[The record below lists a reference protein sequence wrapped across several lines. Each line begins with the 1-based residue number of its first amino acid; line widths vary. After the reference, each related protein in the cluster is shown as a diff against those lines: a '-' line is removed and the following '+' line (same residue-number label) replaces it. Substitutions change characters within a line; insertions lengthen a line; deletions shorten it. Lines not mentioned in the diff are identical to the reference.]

1 MTLTASAPVSF
12 PGVRPGGAPASLS
25 EAWEPAG
32 PYSLQASIG
41 PLQCG
46 PQDPTVVFRDGAA
59 WLAFR
64 NDDGAATLRLVQ
76 RGGLRSSTV
85 HATAW
90 GPGAAAALASV
101 PRLVGLEDDWRVFD
115 SPEYTA
121 GLPDL
126 ARKGRYLQPG
136 LRLPATGR
144 MLDAVVRV
152 ILEQKVT
159 GLEAKRAWRYLVT
172 RFGDPAPAAPG
183 APRELRLPPTAA
195 QWRRVPSWEWHRAGV
210 DAKRS
215 AAALRAAGVAPG
227 LERLASSDAA
237 GVHAGLCSI
246 PGIGVWTT
254 AEVLQRTHGCP
265 DSISVGDFHL
275 AAFVGDALT
284 GRRTDD
290 AGMLELLK
298 PWAGQRQRVV
308 RMLYASGFRKQA
320 YGPRLSPEDHRR
332 R

>member
-1 MTLTASAPVSF
+1 MTLTASAPAALSAVVE
-12 PGVRPGGAPASLS
+12 PEGA
-25 EAWEPAG
+25 
-32 PYSLQASIG
+32 YSLLASVG

-46 PQDPTVVFRDGAA
+46 PHDPTVIFHDGAV

-64 NDDGAATLRLVQ
+64 NDDGAATLRLSQ
-76 RGGLRSSTV
+76 RGGLRSSSV

-90 GPGAAAALASV
+90 GPGAVRALASV
-101 PRLVGLEDDWRVFD
+101 PRLVGLVDDWNGFD
-115 SPEYTA
+115 APSFAATLPE
-121 GLPDL
+121 L

-152 ILEQKVT
+152 VLEQKVT

-210 DAKRS
+210 DSKRS
-215 AAALRAAGVAPG
+215 AAALRAAGVASG
-227 LERLASSDAA
+227 LERLADSDAA

-275 AAFVGDALT
+275 AAFVGAALT
-284 GRRTDD
+284 GKRADD

-320 YGPRLSPEDHRR
+320 FGPRLSPEDHRQR
-332 R
+332 

>member
-1 MTLTASAPVSF
+1 MTLTASAPAALSAVLE
-12 PGVRPGGAPASLS
+12 PEGA
-25 EAWEPAG
+25 
-32 PYSLQASIG
+32 YSLLPSVR

-46 PQDPTVVFRDGAA
+46 PQDPTTVFVDGAV
-59 WLAFR
+59 WMAFR
-64 NDDGAATLRLVQ
+64 NDDGAVTLRLLQ
-76 RGGLRSSTV
+76 RGGLRSSSV

-90 GPGAAAALASV
+90 GPGAGLALSSV
-101 PRLVGLEDDWRVFD
+101 PRLVGLADDWSAFD
-115 SPEYTA
+115 AAEFISALPE
-121 GLPDL
+121 L
-126 ARKGRYLQPG
+126 AQKGRYLQPG

-159 GLEAKRAWRYLVT
+159 GLEAKRAWRYLVM

-183 APRELRLPPTAA
+183 APRELRLPPTPA

-215 AAALRAAGVAPG
+215 AAALRAAGVASG
-227 LERLASSDAA
+227 LERLADLDAA

-246 PGIGVWTT
+246 PGIGEWTA

-275 AAFVGDALT
+275 AAFVGAALT
-284 GRRTDD
+284 GERTDD

>member
-1 MTLTASAPVSF
+1 MTLTASAPAALSAVLE
-12 PGVRPGGAPASLS
+12 PEGA
-25 EAWEPAG
+25 
-32 PYSLQASIG
+32 YSLQASVS

-46 PQDPTVVFRDGAA
+46 PRDPTVVFRDGAV
-59 WLAFR
+59 WMAFR
-64 NDDGAATLRLVQ
+64 NEDGAVTLRLTQ
-76 RGGLRSSTV
+76 RGGLRRRSV

-90 GPGAAAALASV
+90 GPGAAAALVSV
-101 PRLVGLEDDWRVFD
+101 PRLVGLLDDWSGFD
-115 SPEYTA
+115 APSFAA
-121 GLPDL
+121 GLPEL

-159 GLEAKRAWRYLVT
+159 GLEAKRAWRYLVA
-172 RFGDPAPAAPG
+172 RFGDSAPAAPG
-183 APRELRLPPTAA
+183 APAELRLPPTAA

-210 DAKRS
+210 DSKRS
-215 AAALRAAGVAPG
+215 AAALRAAGAASG
-227 LERLASSDAA
+227 LERLVDLDAA

-246 PGIGVWTT
+246 PGIGVWTA

-275 AAFVGDALT
+275 VAFVGAALT
-284 GRRTDD
+284 GKRIDD
-290 AGMLELLK
+290 AGMLELLT

>member
-1 MTLTASAPVSF
+1 MTLTASMPAALSAEWEPV
-12 PGVRPGGAPASLS
+12 GAYSLRASLN
-25 EAWEPAG
+25 
-32 PYSLQASIG
+32 

-46 PQDPTVVFRDGAA
+46 PRDPTVVFADGAV

-64 NDDGAATLRLVQ
+64 NDDGAATLRLTQ
-76 RGGLRSSTV
+76 RGSLRSSVV

-90 GPGAAAALASV
+90 GPGAAPAVECV
-101 PRLVGLEDDWRVFD
+101 PRLIGLFDDWDAFD
-115 SPEYTA
+115 SPEYQER
-121 GLPDL
+121 LPEL

-172 RFGDPAPAAPG
+172 RFGDPAPAARG
-183 APRELRLPPTAA
+183 APRQLRLPPTPE

-210 DAKRS
+210 DSKRS
-215 AAALRAAGVAPG
+215 AAALRAAGVASG
-227 LERLASSDAA
+227 LERLAALDAA

-246 PGIGVWTT
+246 PGIGVWTA

-275 AAFVGDALT
+275 AAFVGAALT

-290 AGMLELLK
+290 AGMLELLE

-320 YGPRLSPEDHRR
+320 FGPRLSPEDHRR

>member
-1 MTLTASAPVSF
+1 MTLTASAPAALSAVLE
-12 PGVRPGGAPASLS
+12 PEGA
-25 EAWEPAG
+25 
-32 PYSLQASIG
+32 YSLMATVG

-46 PQDPTVVFRDGAA
+46 PGDPTVIFRDGAV

-64 NDDGAATLRLVQ
+64 NDDGAATLRLSQ
-76 RGGLRSSTV
+76 RGGLRSASI
-85 HATAW
+85 HASAW
-90 GPGAAAALASV
+90 GPGASLALESV
-101 PRLVGLEDDWRVFD
+101 PRLIGLQDDWSVFD
-115 SPEYTA
+115 SPEFAA
-121 GLPDL
+121 GLPEL

-136 LRLPATGR
+136 VRLPATGR

-183 APRELRLPPTAA
+183 VPRELRLPPAAA

-210 DAKRS
+210 DSKRS
-215 AAALRAAGVAPG
+215 AAALRAAGVASG
-227 LERLASSDAA
+227 LERLAALDAD
-237 GVHAGLCSI
+237 GVSAGLCSI

-275 AAFVGDALT
+275 AAFVGAALT
-284 GRRTDD
+284 GERTDD
-290 AGMLELLK
+290 AGMLELLR

>member
-1 MTLTASAPVSF
+1 MTLTASTPAALSAVWELDEPYALLPSVS
-12 PGVRPGGAPASLS
+12 
-25 EAWEPAG
+25 
-32 PYSLQASIG
+32 

-46 PQDPTVVFRDGAA
+46 PHDPTVVFEGGGV

-64 NDDGAATLRLVQ
+64 NDDGAATLRLTQ
-76 RGGLRSSTV
+76 RGSLRSSAV

-90 GPGAAAALASV
+90 GPGASLALSSV
-101 PRLVGLEDDWRVFD
+101 PRLVGLQDDWSGFD
-115 SPEYTA
+115 APPFMARLPE
-121 GLPDL
+121 L
-126 ARKGRYLQPG
+126 ARKGRYLHPG

-183 APRELRLPPTAA
+183 APRGLCLPPTAS

-215 AAALRAAGVAPG
+215 TAALRAAGVASS
-227 LERLASSDAA
+227 LERLAELDSA
-237 GVHAGLCSI
+237 GVRAGLCSI

-265 DSISVGDFHL
+265 DSISVGDFHV
-275 AAFVGDALT
+275 AAFVGAALT
-284 GRRTDD
+284 GKRTDD

-298 PWAGQRQRVV
+298 PWAGQRQRVI

>member
-1 MTLTASAPVSF
+1 MTLTAST
-12 PGVRPGGAPASLS
+12 PAALS
-25 EAWEPAG
+25 AVWEPMGA
-32 PYSLQASIG
+32 YSLLSTMG

-46 PQDPTVVFRDGAA
+46 PADPTIVFRDGAV

-64 NDDGAATLRLVQ
+64 NRDGAATLRLSQ
-76 RGGLRSSTV
+76 RGSLRSSTV
-85 HATAW
+85 HAAAW
-90 GPGAAAALASV
+90 GPGASLALASV
-101 PRLVGLEDDWRVFD
+101 PRLIGLDDDWSGFD
-115 SPEYTA
+115 APAFTASLPE
-121 GLPDL
+121 L

-144 MLDAVVRV
+144 MLDTVVRA

-172 RFGDPAPAAPG
+172 RHGDPAPTSPG
-183 APRELRLPPTAA
+183 APGELRLPPTAE
-195 QWRRVPSWEWHRAGV
+195 QWRRIPSWEWHGAGV
-210 DAKRS
+210 DSKRS
-215 AAALRAAGVAPG
+215 AAALRAAGAASG
-227 LERLASSDAA
+227 LERLAGSDTAD
-237 GVHAGLCSI
+237 VHAGLCSI
-246 PGIGVWTT
+246 PGIGVWTA

-275 AAFVGDALT
+275 AAYVGDALT

-298 PWAGQRQRVV
+298 PWTGQRQRVV

>member
-1 MTLTASAPVSF
+1 MTLTASAP
-12 PGVRPGGAPASLS
+12 AALS
-25 EAWEPAG
+25 VVEEVDG
-32 PYSLQASIG
+32 PYSLLPTVG

-46 PQDPTVVFRDGAA
+46 PQDPTVVLSDGAV

-64 NDDGAATLRLVQ
+64 NNDGAVTLRLAQ
-76 RGGLRSSTV
+76 RGSLRRSSV

-90 GPGAAAALASV
+90 GPGAALALCSM
-101 PRLVGLEDDWRVFD
+101 PRLVGLPDDWSLFD
-115 SPEYTA
+115 SPAFAA
-121 GLPDL
+121 GLPEL
-126 ARKGRYLQPG
+126 ARKGRYLHPG

-159 GLEAKRAWRYLVT
+159 GLEAKRAWRYLVA

-183 APRELRLPPTAA
+183 APHGLRLPPTAA

-210 DAKRS
+210 DGKRS
-215 AAALRAAGVAPG
+215 GAALRAAGAASA
-227 LERLASSDAA
+227 LERLADLDVPGAR
-237 GVHAGLCSI
+237 AGLCSV
-246 PGIGVWTT
+246 PGIGVWTA

-265 DSISVGDFHL
+265 DSISVGDYHL
-275 AAFVGDALT
+275 AAFVGAALT

-290 AGMLELLK
+290 AGMLELLA

-320 YGPRLSPEDHRR
+320 YGPRLTPEDHRR